1 MVPLNQLT
9 KETVLSDA
17 VLAEIF
23 DQEDEI
29 YKARL
34 LLDVQDRAEELGV
47 KRKFDELVKAYRRVT
62 KQLNQKKK
70 ASSAT
75 LLDNWTNFSGDKY
88 ENMYCGAWVASDDGV
103 FVQSNSPA
111 SNGAVACYHPIL
123 PVKRLK
129 NLETGEE
136 HLVLAYKRNN
146 VWREVKVSKDVVA
159 SASKIVALSKQGI
172 SVTSE
177 NAKYL
182 VKYLSDVENLNESSI
197 TVRESTAK
205 LGWHGDVFMPYS
217 DEITFDGDDQF
228 RYIYDSIRGVGS
240 EEAWL
245 EHVRKL
251 RASGKKQIRIALASS
266 FASVLVSVLNGLPFI
281 IDFWGQS
288 GSGKSVSAMLAASV
302 WADPSESQ
310 YIGGFNTSEVGLEV
324 RCDMLN
330 HLPVILDDT
339 STISAKMKDFE
350 GVVYSL
356 CSGKGRTRSNKDLG
370 LRTEKRWRNCVITN
384 GERPLRSYVQQGGA
398 INRVLEI
405 ECLEGTYADPA
416 ETVACLQSNFGW
428 AGVRFIDFVRA
439 YSVDELKEI
448 RDEFQEQISD
458 TGAVAKQALALAII
472 LTADKIATERIFK
485 DGAYISVEEL
495 EEAVVSGAEASDSDR
510 AYQYLI
516 DKISMNSVRFDGLT
530 SCEQWGIVEDNIAY
544 IYPAAFNELCK
555 QGGFSRDAFLIWAR
569 RQSLILTDGKDG
581 KRNTKVK
588 KIDGSAKRCI
598 ALKMTGADDAG
609 TEFVAADPELD
620 ELPFR

>member
-1 MVPLNQLT
+1 MVPLGQLT
-9 KETVLSDA
+9 KETVLSDD
-17 VLAEIF
+17 VLTEIF

-34 LLDVQDRAEELGV
+34 LLSIQDRAEELGV
-47 KRKFDELVKAYRRVT
+47 KRKFDELVKAYKRVT
-62 KQLNQKKK
+62 RQVNQKKK
-70 ASSAT
+70 SSNAT

-88 ENMYCGAWVASDDGV
+88 ENMYCGAWIASDDGV

-111 SNGAVACYHPIL
+111 NNGAVACYHPIL

-228 RYIYDSIRGVGS
+228 RYIYESIRGAGS
-240 EEAWL
+240 EELWL
-245 EHVRKL
+245 KHTKRL
-251 RASGKKQIRIALASS
+251 RATGKKQIRIALAAS
-266 FASVLVSVLNGLPFI
+266 FASILVSVLNGLPFI

-302 WADPSESQ
+302 WADPSENQ

-405 ECLEGTYADPA
+405 ECLEGTYEDPA

-428 AGVRFIDFVRA
+428 AGVRFVDFVRA

-448 RDEFQEQISD
+448 RDGFQEQISN

-485 DGAYISVEEL
+485 DGMYISVAEL

-510 AYQYLI
+510 AYQYLV
-516 DKISMNSVRFDGLT
+516 DKINMNSVRFDGIT
-530 SCEQWGIVEDNIAY
+530 SCEQWGLVEDNIAY
-544 IYPAAFNELCK
+544 IYTAAFNELCR
-555 QGGFSRDAFLIWAR
+555 QGGFSKDAFLVWAK
-569 RQSLILTDGKDG
+569 RQRLLVTDKDG
-581 KRNTKVK
+581 DKRNTKLK
-588 KIDGSAKRCI
+588 RIDGSVKRCI
-598 ALKMTGADDAG
+598 ALRLTI
-609 TEFVAADPELD
+609 ENEPEEGFSPVNFKQE
-620 ELPFR
+620 ELPF